1 MPQFRGKKKK
11 KKGIKHVCVSVS
23 RDNGGGPLPLA
34 FPPTGCTTD
43 SGLSSVLNN
52 APPSARE
59 QGSGDN
65 PGTDR
70 GMVFVG
76 SDSGVKIYENAVQ
89 SRTVSN
95 TCDVTPV
102 SLCPA
107 FSR

>member
-76 SDSGVKIYENAVQ
+76 SGSGVKNIRKRCSKSYCVEHL
-89 SRTVSN
+89 R
-95 TCDVTPV
+95 CD
-102 SLCPA
+102 A
-107 FSR
+107 G

>member
-1 MPQFRGKKKK
+1 MCPSSEEK

-76 SDSGVKIYENAVQ
+76 SGSGVKNIRKRCSKSYCVEHL
-89 SRTVSN
+89 R
-95 TCDVTPV
+95 CD
-102 SLCPA
+102 A
-107 FSR
+107 G